1 MKWNAKQYE
10 QQFQF
15 VPSYGEELLGLLTV
29 KPGSRVID
37 LGCGNGALT
46 GKLAEAGYDV
56 TGVDA
61 SPEMLALARK
71 NHPGIPFILADAAS
85 YRPDHPAD
93 AVFSNAMMHW
103 VPKARQDTLL
113 QNVAA
118 SLRTGGEFV
127 FEMGGR
133 GNNAL
138 IHGTLGDLFR
148 ERGLEYRMP
157 FYFPSIGEYTPM
169 LERAG
174 MAADFSA
181 QFRRPTPRKSEHA
194 IVDWIL
200 MFDREPFGG
209 LPEEEIRSIAAE
221 AEKRLKDRLFQD
233 GVWYLDYVRLRMKA
247 RRRPDP

>member
-148 ERGLEYRMP
+148 
-157 FYFPSIGEYTPM
+157 
-169 LERAG
+169 
-174 MAADFSA
+174 
-181 QFRRPTPRKSEHA
+181 
-194 IVDWIL
+194 
-200 MFDREPFGG
+200 
-209 LPEEEIRSIAAE
+209 
-221 AEKRLKDRLFQD
+221 
-233 GVWYLDYVRLRMKA
+233 
-247 RRRPDP
+247 